1 MRLFPQIKVNI
12 SSFLKNGKIIII
24 TFLVFPMMMAYIYGT
39 MQKDLFSGKSSFKPI
54 TAEFKYD
61 KTSKEGEILTSILKE
76 STVKNFI
83 DTDSKEELKCKVSI
97 SKDFNSV
104 SIEKLK
110 ASDSDIDTEI
120 IKSFM
125 KTFSE
130 NINQYSIIMNNVE
143 KINLSP
149 VAKGQLTK
157 KLVDTMAQN
166 NKASALKERVL
177 PGYKTLGARE
187 YYTISMFSY
196 TSIMLIMILVKAFYK
211 NRKNGVVRRSFST
224 PNSKGSY
231 LLGYLISSFMMA
243 FAINVIYILIN
254 RILGIAFLENILLNV
269 FLAFI
274 QSILQAAVITALI
287 AFIKSEQ
294 VVNALMTIM
303 IIIPVIAGGVFFNG
317 DLIEVKVL
325 KVLSNFSPN
334 SIILDFY
341 KNLSITGNI
350 IESETQIMIALILSL
365 ALVLVSFLRIK
376 ANWEE

>member
-61 KTSKEGEILTSILKE
+61 KTSKEGEVLSSILKE

-83 DTDSKEELKCKVSI
+83 DTDSKEELKCEVSI
-97 SKDFNSV
+97 SKDFK
-104 SIEKLK
+104 SISIKKLK
-110 ASDSDIDTEI
+110 GTDTDIEM

-130 NINQYSIIMNNVE
+130 SINQYTLIMDNVE
-143 KINLSP
+143 KINMSP
-149 VAKGQLTK
+149 SAKGQLTK

-166 NKASALKERVL
+166 NKASAIEERVL

-243 FAINVIYILIN
+243 FVINVIYILIN
-254 RILGIAFLENILLNV
+254 RILGIAFLENILLNI

-341 KNLSITGNI
+341 KSLSITGNI
-350 IESETQIMIALILSL
+350 IESETQIIIALILTL

-376 ANWEE
+376 ASWEE